1 MAFPKLRNRKSPAPL
16 VMIAERRNQ
25 DVRDNS
31 VPPVGHV
38 SPAGTPAA
46 DDPTPAVPVAA
57 AQAGSPSGS
66 GDGPAP
72 WPEGGIPSHR
82 AETGQRDE
90 GREHDVAFWDWAPA
104 GDSDGERF
112 SFDDGPG
119 AEGSGQEPPAP
130 AAAPAP
136 GAAPVVTPVEVT
148 EARPRQE
155 GIGRRFGKLDHV
167 FGDTRMG
174 AWRRRAV
181 LAIVVGVAVTILVD
195 WRLGLTCAVIVAI
208 ADTIY
213 RSRAIAPS
221 QPGVRMSK
229 AQKQTQR
236 QLVKMERAGYQA
248 LHSRLIPLSE
258 DHIDHLVVGPAG
270 VFAIDSEAWDKQL
283 PVRTKNAR
291 QLWHGPF
298 SMKERLEHARW
309 EADQA
314 AEYLSRHA
322 EPGLLAALP
331 GGTVSVRP
339 AMAVYGPKIP
349 WDIATIR
356 EVDVF
361 SGGRLRYYLRRY
373 AKQNHAGPLSATQIE
388 QIWRAAHSAFPDHDP
403 GVPAASPFAS

>member
-25 DVRDNS
+25 DARDNR
-31 VPPVGHV
+31 VPNVRHV
-38 SPAGTPAA
+38 TPAGTPA
-46 DDPTPAVPVAA
+46 PQGSMPAAPVAA
-57 AQAGSPSGS
+57 AQAGSSSGS
-66 GDGPAP
+66 GEGPAP
-72 WPEGGIPSHR
+72 WPEGGIPSQR
-82 AETGQRDE
+82 AESGQRDE
-90 GREHDVAFWDWAPA
+90 GHDHDVAFWDWAPA
-104 GDSDGERF
+104 GNSEEARF
-112 SFDDGPG
+112 SFDDAPG
-119 AEGSGQEPPAP
+119 AEGSSQQPPAP

-136 GAAPVVTPVEVT
+136 DAAPVVTPVEVT
-148 EARPRQE
+148 EVRPRRE

-236 QLVKMERAGYQA
+236 QLIKLERSGYRA
-248 LHSRLIPLSE
+248 LHSRLIPQSE
-258 DHIDHLVVGPAG
+258 EHIDHLVIGPAG

-309 EADQA
+309 EAEQA
-314 AEYLSRHA
+314 AEYLTGHA
-322 EPGLLAALP
+322 EPGLLADLP
-331 GGTVSVRP
+331 GETVSVRP

-373 AKQNHAGPLSATQIE
+373 ARQNHARPLSPTQIE
-388 QIWRAAHSAFPDHDP
+388 QIWRAAHIAFPDHDP
-403 GVPAASPFAS
+403 GVPATSPFAS

>member
-1 MAFPKLRNRKSPAPL
+1 MP
-16 VMIAERRNQ
+16 
-25 DVRDNS
+25 
-31 VPPVGHV
+31 
-38 SPAGTPAA
+38 
-46 DDPTPAVPVAA
+46 AA
-57 AQAGSPSGS
+57 AQASSGS
-66 GDGPAP
+66 SDGPAP
-72 WPEGGIPSHR
+72 WPEGGIPSQR
-82 AETGQRDE
+82 PESGQRDE
-90 GREHDVAFWDWAPA
+90 GRDRDVAFWDWAPA
-104 GDSDGERF
+104 GDSEDMRF
-112 SFDDGPG
+112 SLDDDPG
-119 AEGSGQEPPAP
+119 AEGPGREGP
-130 AAAPAP
+130 AAAPPAAP
-136 GAAPVVTPVEVT
+136 AADAAPVVTPVEVT
-148 EARPRQE
+148 EVPPRRE

-181 LAIVVGVAVTILVD
+181 LAIVVGVLVTILLD

-208 ADTIY
+208 ADTIF
-213 RSRAIAPS
+213 RSRMVAPS
-221 QPGVRMSK
+221 QPGLRMSK

-236 QLVKMERAGYQA
+236 QLMKLERSGYRA
-248 LHSRLIPLSE
+248 LHSRLIPQSD
-258 DHIDHLVVGPAG
+258 DHIDHLVIGPAG

-314 AEYLSRHA
+314 ADYLSRCA
-322 EPGLLAALP
+322 EPGLLASLP
-331 GGTVSVRP
+331 EGVVSVRP

-373 AKQNHAGPLSATQIE
+373 AKQNHARPLSTTQIE
-388 QIWRAAHSAFPDHDP
+388 QLWRAAHSAFPDHDP
-403 GVPAASPFAS
+403 GVPAASPFASS